1 MCIRDRYFTA
11 QKLIE
16 ASGSNDS
23 WERAYKDWWIQ
34 NKVFDKLKT
43 MGMSQ
48 DNLQQWQRDNKTIL
62 DDFHRQAQDFAS
74 SQNRTYNITDFYQPG
89 TPRFDSLFNDIVSR
103 KNNSIENG
111 TKFFDKSALF
121 HVCLLYT
128 SPSPRDRT
136 RSRMPSSA

>member
-1 MCIRDRYFTA
+1 M
-11 QKLIE
+11 
-16 ASGSNDS
+16 DS
-23 WERAYKDWWIQ
+23 KQ
-34 NKVFDKLKT
+34 SFDKLKT

-103 KNNSIENG
+103 KII
-111 TKFFDKSALF
+111 
-121 HVCLLYT
+121 
-128 SPSPRDRT
+128 P
-136 RSRMPSSA
+136 SRMVQNFSTSQLCFMFMANTNFLLNSLKS